1 MVCTERDTER
11 ALACVR
17 CVGTAVRGRSQSMQL
32 SKSHRVWLETL
43 LRLRA
48 AEELRD
54 ECSQQIAG
62 FMAGRGL
69 LGEGELEL
77 LLDAALRRSQ
87 GICFLGQVLQS
98 LFSRPGYFMS
108 LAQEGGSLLQAA
120 LLKQLTRR
128 DPQALGLAGAVAEEE
143 RRNPG
148 VLEKKGRRRPEEA
161 PGMAKLVDSLGECE
175 ALRQQLMEKLRSKK
189 RKHREDPIPE
199 DGAAAAAEAD
209 DAAAM
214 AVLEV
219 EDDAERR
226 QAYLKLSDDQRLAAL
241 KRGASKVLAWDRAAL
256 ARLAL
261 TQEPPWSVKTKDL
274 SLDMVPLLEQI
285 SWLNPAVRGALAVQL
300 SWKMGAPNAVLRL
313 AAALAQFEP
322 IAALDAVE
330 GLKASALRPLPPE
343 EHLLAL
349 LHNNPLPMLEKLVIK
364 AMEARVVGVLLH
376 RSENEIAT
384 TAVGPMILPR
394 SLGAALFW
402 FHLGRR
408 KRPAACGPDASD
420 LESSASNKDRSY
432 RKAFMN
438 LLLGASNPGQFLEK
452 ICDLELQEEE
462 LLQAAEPVAA
472 LLETEELEPL
482 EMQLKRFVKL
492 GGRGAARVL
501 RALKPRA
508 AEAPWAVAAARRA
521 LSEGEG
527 LPLWLLEHALLWWPL
542 LLAKKPK
549 LEPFLQKVQASY
561 SASLSRA
568 DLLSRDLL
576 LAAAGMEEGWGSP
589 WSFRHWAASLKPWTK
604 SFEWDLDQRRVK
616 ATTDHFRFDRCAS
629 SAETSASE
637 REKDKGEDAYD
648 IAYLL
653 PFLVGQLRLT
663 YQESDGWGSQALGAT
678 LGAVCLGGA
687 VEILLLATACSDPTL
702 RACAFEALSIV
713 LAVANLWN
721 VTIVETEEATRLPFR
736 ELPELV
742 RLLCYV
748 RDAVELPEDGV
759 PETSRLAASFFAA
772 CVPVVAQP
780 QHFLYPA
787 LAKHFLGRPAA
798 NFQEIPLFHQLMFSG
813 TADVGQEAR
822 VWLLRVVRRGLG
834 GGRDAGDK
842 LTRRAL
848 MRRNVLPWAMSF
860 AGSREMGSFP
870 VSMEALS
877 CVREALHASALAA
890 EGAAL
895 RLGVAEWIA
904 NQAARGPSRHS
915 PQALLAL
922 GRVVGALLQMASR
935 AESRLADGLQLLAI
949 GRALKALAAAF
960 RDASEPAASEEEEAS
975 KQASR
980 QHAVTMLWEH
990 ARCLA
995 RLLTSLK
1002 AEPEPDQTEGA
1013 PLARLALASELDATL
1028 RLLSSCGGKDSQER
1042 QSEALARA
1050 AQHGDALRDVM
1061 VLLQA
1066 CPLSTL
1072 LYDTACV
1079 LLQLAADSGEAWSLD
1094 IQQEAVAA
1102 LWQILRTKTKVAAGS
1117 GEAKDSLRKLLCALL
1132 ALPHSAS
1139 VAWRL
1144 RLLSAAILSLG
1155 HSPDAT
1161 MQRLLSQLPGPSAAL
1176 AESGGPDEGRRLEPA
1191 LTTLLARL
1199 LFPEKEEEKASYR
1212 PFFEHLAASCVPAAR
1227 RLAAALQKHRH
1238 GGLGFVEA
1246 PGLARRRMKAPGTQ
1260 LGSVPELC
1268 FFSLVLRHSRQLEF
1282 LRLAQGVLLA
1292 VQREPLGGENNELA
1306 MQLLK
1311 MLTGALCARFLEET
1325 QEAIEAI
1332 AVEKYLEEAVTA
1344 HVPSPMRGVPDFA
1357 PRVSVLDERCRAFG
1371 ESGSFLTPLSSLEGH
1386 GLVEHLRRQL
1396 EALGLLQPDAG
1407 IVLSLSGGVDS
1418 MVTCCLLRLLQKTVP
1433 LRWCAMHLCHPN
1445 REDAKDEEAW
1455 VQWSCHKLQVDL
1467 LSYRPQIRRPHGD
1480 LRTGISRERYEEK
1493 SKEIRFR
1500 MYQLCLQRLG
1510 VSKGAALV
1518 AHHED
1523 DADENR
1529 LAELGK
1535 GNIVHINGMAASGE
1549 TLNVTVVR
1557 PLLKVRK
1564 QELLDFADQAQVC
1577 YMQDSTP
1584 KWSRRGWIRH
1594 VLDELKLHDAS
1605 DFGRFLSLL
1614 SKAGEAS
1621 ELLGEAIDASLGAW
1635 KLNDIY
1641 TGVVAVPA
1649 ASFEEKKGS
1658 NEAEPD
1664 AVHFP
1669 ATDVQVVVMRM
1680 PALFQLSKD
1689 FQAKVTDLMEDF
1701 RQIAQLWN
1709 VAIQQQAKGRLAL
1722 EDEVDGDDQ
1731 PGTCPLQP
1739 IRVCDG
1745 NFEMGPFVLGR
1756 GICVALNAIPEVD
1769 HLLKGQLAAR
1779 KALKHVWDCVARAR
1793 REHHWGTMHKLCPFL
1808 YVREASSLVLCDAE
1822 ELAKEFADVRW
1833 QRQFVQ
1839 AATCFLEG
1847 QKRCRARATF
1857 P

>member
-1 MVCTERDTER
+1 
-11 ALACVR
+11 
-17 CVGTAVRGRSQSMQL
+17 
-32 SKSHRVWLETL
+32 
-43 LRLRA
+43 
-48 AEELRD
+48 
-54 ECSQQIAG
+54 
-62 FMAGRGL
+62 MAGRGL

-143 RRNPG
+143 RRQLALACG
-148 VLEKKGRRRPEEA
+148 KLAKQQLLQLAARRPEEA
-161 PGMAKLVDSLGECE
+161 PGMAKLVDSLGAWRAGASSEETGEGECE

-364 AMEARVVGVLLH
+364 AMEDDGGLR
-376 RSENEIAT
+376 
-384 TAVGPMILPR
+384 
-394 SLGAALFW
+394 AALFW
-402 FHLGRR
+402 LHLGRR
-408 KRPAACGPDASD
+408 KSPAAC
-420 LESSASNKDRSY
+420 
-432 RKAFMN
+432 
-438 LLLGASNPGQFLEK
+438 QFLEK

-482 EMQLKRFVKL
+482 EVQLKRFVKL

-1066 CPLSTL
+1066 CPLSAL

-1102 LWQILRTKTKVAAGS
+1102 LWQILQTKTKVAAGS

-1176 AESGGPDEGRRLEPA
+1176 AESGGPDEGA
-1191 LTTLLARL
+1191 GVSFARSAG
-1199 LFPEKEEEKASYR
+1199 KASYR

-1227 RLAAALQKHRH
+1227 RLASALQKHRH

-1246 PGLARRRMKAPGTQ
+1246 PGLARRRMKVAIFLDQTCRNFLSMQRSAAKIQAAEELKNLCDSVALPLALSVLADVGLQGSRLTQ

-1268 FFSLVLRHSRQLEF
+1268 FFSLVLRHSRQREF

-1292 VQREPLGGENNELA
+1292 LQRERPS
-1306 MQLLK
+1306 
-1311 MLTGALCARFLEET
+1311 GALCARFLEET
-1325 QEAIEAI
+1325 QEAIDAI
-1332 AVEKYLEEAVTA
+1332 AVEAYLEEALTT
-1344 HVPSPMRGVPDFA
+1344 HVPSPMRVPDFA

-1649 ASFEEKKGS
+1649 TSFEEKKGS

-1779 KALKHVWDCVARAR
+1779 RAAEGSVEPEALR
-1793 REHHWGTMHKLCPFL
+1793 
-1808 YVREASSLVLCDAE
+1808 
-1822 ELAKEFADVRW
+1822 
-1833 QRQFVQ
+1833 
-1839 AATCFLEG
+1839 
-1847 QKRCRARATF
+1847 
-1857 P
+1857 